1 MSLAPRER
9 ARHSSLSGVWKDT
22 HGRIQPEKAGS
33 VPSSADFARF
43 LPAGNR
49 VFGASASEASHEVTS
64 HTGFK
69 VSA

>member
-33 VPSSADFARF
+33 VPSSADFAPVPSR
-43 LPAGNR
+43 G
-49 VFGASASEASHEVTS
+49 
-64 HTGFK
+64 
-69 VSA
+69 